1 MKRTNY
7 DNLTGSWTIIVT
19 ISCVINRDSKFVGEC
34 FFGAV
39 FFINTTPGGPES
51 SREIWSDLG
60 RCHQFLL
67 PNDGGFLGT
76 NYTTSRI
83 LSVGHG
89 VTMHPPKCV
98 IVLLSHHFDHTN
110 NLIQGVENFWRLKK
124 TQVRASKLTETDQ
137 TKRRDETTVLTLTQ
151 QMLFFAEY
159 RCNMSLCNMMQY
171 VDT

>member
-1 MKRTNY
+1 MLGN
-7 DNLTGSWTIIVT
+7 G
-19 ISCVINRDSKFVGEC
+19 

-39 FFINTTPGGPES
+39 FFINTTPGVQNPAGK
-51 SREIWSDLG
+51 IWSDLG

-67 PNDGGFLGT
+67 PNDGGFFGT
-76 NYTTSRI
+76 NYTTIRI

-110 NLIQGVENFWRLKK
+110 HIIQGVENRKK

-137 TKRRDETTVLTLTQ
+137 TKRRDET
-151 QMLFFAEY
+151 
-159 RCNMSLCNMMQY
+159 RGS
-171 VDT
+171 